1 MTEVDPIKSILA
13 VMDGYRAMSMNEAA
27 KLGDVFITATSC
39 CDVIRPEHFAV
50 MKDGA
55 IVANAGHFNIEID
68 VEGLEKMAVSRKEM
82 RKNLYGYR
90 MPDGRLICTMADAAI
105 VNIAAADG
113 HPVEIMDMSF
123 AMQAIAAE
131 YILKNHKNLENKVY
145 NIPEEQDRYVAELKL
160 KSFGGSFDT
169 LNEKQK
175 AYLAGH

>member
-1 MTEVDPIKSILA
+1 
-13 VMDGYRAMSMNEAA
+13 
-27 KLGDVFITATSC
+27 
-39 CDVIRPEHFAV
+39 
-50 MKDGA
+50 
-55 IVANAGHFNIEID
+55 
-68 VEGLEKMAVSRKEM
+68 MAVSKKEM

-160 KSFGGSFDT
+160 KAFGGSFDT
-169 LNEKQK
+169 LSDKQK